1 MSRARF
7 DGDDDTLINALA
19 ILRPTD
25 IIYKEDAAAPVDQK
39 ALFKQ
44 KTRVI
49 RLHKLQANLAFR
61 RKQIDR
67 VLVTLCAKNP
77 QWGYTEELKK
87 EFVQVVG
94 DRISA
99 MCQHV
104 GRALGRKQIAQWAI
118 QLTTHDEGTK
128 TDCEILDETST
139 PATTL
144 LDTPTS
150 PNQAFFYGWDGEC
163 ERAWRCD
170 AAGGQSTPRQYTKE
184 LEPNPKGD
192 MFPAIAVFSDGD
204 RAEVSSLLTAAIPKT
219 KLATRCSTQ
228 TPVPTVEEKQK
239 KTKKTKRKVE
249 SSIQKYWE
257 QEFDGQMLAIK
268 DRTEGPYR
276 PPILTVYYRSRQVM
290 QVNYASGKIDKQQ
303 AIKIARQVACSSLKR
318 FQTCVC
324 VCVTLAR
331 ASTTSAFGGPYAR
344 QAGDIKTD

>member
-104 GRALGRKQIAQWAI
+104 GRALGRTKC
-118 QLTTHDEGTK
+118 TVGDSTHD
-128 TDCEILDETST
+128 
-139 PATTL
+139 A
-144 LDTPTS
+144 
-150 PNQAFFYGWDGEC
+150 
-163 ERAWRCD
+163 
-170 AAGGQSTPRQYTKE
+170 
-184 LEPNPKGD
+184 
-192 MFPAIAVFSDGD
+192 
-204 RAEVSSLLTAAIPKT
+204 
-219 KLATRCSTQ
+219 
-228 TPVPTVEEKQK
+228 
-239 KTKKTKRKVE
+239 
-249 SSIQKYWE
+249 
-257 QEFDGQMLAIK
+257 
-268 DRTEGPYR
+268 
-276 PPILTVYYRSRQVM
+276 
-290 QVNYASGKIDKQQ
+290 
-303 AIKIARQVACSSLKR
+303 
-318 FQTCVC
+318 
-324 VCVTLAR
+324 
-331 ASTTSAFGGPYAR
+331 
-344 QAGDIKTD
+344 